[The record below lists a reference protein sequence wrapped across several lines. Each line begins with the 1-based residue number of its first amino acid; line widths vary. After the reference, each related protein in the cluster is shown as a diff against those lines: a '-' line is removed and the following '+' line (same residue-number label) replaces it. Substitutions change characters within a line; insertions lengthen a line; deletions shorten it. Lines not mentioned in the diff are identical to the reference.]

1 MQLKAVLVQ
10 NLRKY
15 RKNRGISQ
23 MTLAE
28 RCGTS
33 TSYIGQIEIGNRF
46 PSLELIEKIARA
58 LQIRP
63 YLLFVD
69 ELDGGTNEEPA
80 PVTTDLIPDYV
91 KDELVNRLTSAIR
104 RVVKRISL

>member
-1 MQLKAVLVQ
+1 MRLKKIFIQ
-10 NLRKY
+10 NLKKY
-15 RKNRGISQ
+15 RKESGISQ

-46 PSLELIEKIARA
+46 PSLELIEKISDA

-63 YLLFVD
+63 DLLFYLETAEKTPEKKPKVKKNGLSD
-69 ELDGGTNEEPA
+69 ESKEQ
-80 PVTTDLIPDYV
+80 LIKY
-91 KDELVNRLTSAIR
+91 LTAAIR
-104 RVVKRISL
+104 RTVKRSDI